1 METTGELVTW
11 IGVTLLCNKTER
23 KLWRDPRISLPL
35 TRRMAAN
42 ELDLPLN
49 VFYQSL
55 ARNMAGASSFFTSY
69 ICVTSQISKLWESN
83 CVSFYCHTSD
93 LELDYSKVRPT
104 ELRSSSGAEF
114 TGMGSEAASTG
125 CGSTELEFSEPESSE
140 YESTEYESIE
150 LETVVSGRVVD
161 VALLQG
167 SGGHGR

>member
-11 IGVTLLCNKTER
+11 IGVTLLCNQTER

-104 ELRSSSGAEF
+104 ELGSSSGAEF

-140 YESTEYESIE
+140 YESTEYESTE

>member
-1 METTGELVTW
+1 
-11 IGVTLLCNKTER
+11 
-23 KLWRDPRISLPL
+23 
-35 TRRMAAN
+35 MAAN

-104 ELRSSSGAEF
+104 ELGSSSGAEF
-114 TGMGSEAASTG
+114 TGMESEAASTG
-125 CGSTELEFSEPESSE
+125 CGSATELEFSEPESSE